1 MEKME
6 FDIHEIISDNNKI
19 ILIGIVSKG
28 KVKSKTKCYLGPDQ
42 EGNFKIIEIDNIHCK
57 KIDVAYTY
65 KGQYCSIEIKNQNN
79 ILKDEI
85 KKGMV
90 LLDINSHPVSSKIFE
105 IELWTIDGNR
115 RVIKSTYQPVLNIKH
130 IRQGV
135 KIKKFNDI
143 FSFYNN
149 PSEENELEIL
159 LKDNTINLSNVK
171 GEIDKIQN
179 KKKDYKKRLNGF
191 KEKYMIGQEDNDEF
205 IISSTTK
212 TRLIVEFM
220 FNPEYINVGGNVII
234 NDQSLKAFG
243 IITKIFK

>member
-1 MEKME
+1 MSNQKETQKINISQNSQNPL
-6 FDIHEIISDNNKI
+6 FIDIDPNN
-19 ILIGIVSKG
+19 
-28 KVKSKTKCYLGPDQ
+28 
-42 EGNFKIIEIDNIHCK
+42 
-57 KIDVAYTY
+57 
-65 KGQYCSIEIKNQNN
+65 
-79 ILKDEI
+79 
-85 KKGMV
+85 
-90 LLDINSHPVSSKIFE
+90 PVTE
-105 IELWTIDGNR
+105 IESLCMNCQKAGTSRILMTKIPFFKDIIIMSFSCPHCGYRNNEIEQSDGLAPQGIHFELTVKTESDMNR

-159 LKDNTINLSNVK
+159 LKDNKINLKNVK
-171 GEIDKIQN
+171 GEIEKIQN
-179 KKKDYKKRLNGF
+179 KKKDFKKRLNGF
-191 KEKYMIGQEDNDEF
+191 KEKYMIGQEENDEF